1 MLCRAIG
8 GVMSCRCRSLG
19 NETDLRD
26 LERFFTQE
34 AGLGG
39 ERPLPGELPDA
50 RDIGHHPIS

>member
-1 MLCRAIG
+1 
-8 GVMSCRCRSLG
+8 MSCRCRSLG